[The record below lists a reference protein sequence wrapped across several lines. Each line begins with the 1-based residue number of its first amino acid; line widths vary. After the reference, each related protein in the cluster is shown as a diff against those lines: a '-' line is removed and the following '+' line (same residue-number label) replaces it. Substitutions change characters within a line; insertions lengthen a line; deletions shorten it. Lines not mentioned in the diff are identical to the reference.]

1 VQKRPK
7 IQLVQLH
14 NDVIDRESC
23 HGGARRSL
31 RHRQDAFASAL
42 ERLCLDASC
51 LDAAADIVID
61 ALQGGG
67 RVLAAGNGGSAAEA
81 QHLAAELVGRFLRE
95 RSAYAAVA
103 LTADTATLTAVANDY
118 GYEEVFA
125 RQVMAHGRP
134 GDALVAFST
143 SGESRNL
150 LRAVEAARCAGLSVV
165 AITGGRPNRL
175 AAAADVAIRAP
186 AIETPLIQELHTIV
200 LHVVCDMVET
210 AMAASEL
217 KAAAK

>member
-1 VQKRPK
+1 MQKRPAIK
-7 IQLVQLH
+7 LVQLH
-14 NDVIDRESC
+14 NPVDNTDSC
-23 HGGARRSL
+23 GHGARPSL
-31 RHRQDAFASAL
+31 LNRRDSFAEAL
-42 ERLCLDASC
+42 ERLCLDASR
-51 LDAAADIVID
+51 LDDAAELMID
-61 ALQGGG
+61 ALVRGG
-67 RVLAAGNGGSAAEA
+67 RVLTAGNGGSAAEA

-95 RSAYAAVA
+95 RPAFAAVA

-134 GDALVAFST
+134 GDVLVAFST

-150 LRAVEAARCAGLSVV
+150 LRAVEAAHRLGLAVI

-186 AIETPLIQELHTIV
+186 AVETPLIQELHTIV
-200 LHVVCDMVET
+200 LHVLCEMVEAALVAELEAT
-210 AMAASEL
+210 AR
-217 KAAAK
+217 